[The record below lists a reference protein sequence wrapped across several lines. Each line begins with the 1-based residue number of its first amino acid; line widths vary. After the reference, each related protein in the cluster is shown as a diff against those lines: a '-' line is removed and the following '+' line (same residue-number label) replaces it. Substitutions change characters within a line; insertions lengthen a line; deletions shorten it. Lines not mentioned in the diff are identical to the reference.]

1 MTTFQKFDPHAFLER
16 ERLAPA
22 SAKTLATLATLAGHP
37 LKNGICGTASKVLS
51 QRDTGALVAK
61 SSEMQRDAPIVEHS
75 LDHQKQSL
83 TPTPAKVAKL
93 AKVQRRASASGYQS
107 MLDALELS
115 CPDFVETRRWR
126 QAVGDGQQFLAS
138 WSEQAN
144 AFGWTARELFG
155 LHTAPERPLASYR
168 RLARYDETGL
178 IWLLRGR
185 PVVALTEAVAAIQG
199 TTAVLTYR
207 KINKPALGSV
217 GDSLDDMERPQ

>member
-1 MTTFQKFDPHAFLER
+1 MTAFKKFDPHAFLER
-16 ERLAPA
+16 ERLAPD
-22 SAKTLATLATLAGHP
+22 STETLAALATLAGRP
-37 LKNGICGTASKVLS
+37 LENEMHAAPSPMS
-51 QRDTGALVAK
+51 QRDNGALAAK

-93 AKVQRRASASGYQS
+93 AKVQRRASASGYQR
-107 MLDALELS
+107 MLGALELR

-155 LHTAPERPLASYR
+155 LHTAPERPAANYS
-168 RLARYDETGL
+168 RLSRYDETGL

-185 PVVALTEAVAAIQG
+185 LVVALTASTAAIQG
-199 TTAVLTYR
+199 ATGILTYR
-207 KINKPALGSV
+207 KLNKPALGPL
-217 GDSLDDMERPQ
+217 GGSLDDIGAAT